1 MNAPDIIRGASHY
14 LLLRAELADQLLDAM
29 RKAIVLA
36 DEDARRADED
46 SAEAD
51 AISIEA
57 FDAAK
62 ALRDMLAR
70 AGVDPDK
77 LRGVL

>member
-1 MNAPDIIRGASHY
+1 MSAPDIIRGASHY
-14 LLLRAELADQLLDAM
+14 LLLRAEQADQLLDTM
-29 RKAIVLA
+29 RKAIALA
-36 DEDARRADED
+36 DEDMRQADED

-51 AISIEA
+51 AISR
-57 FDAAK
+57 DALDTSE
-62 ALRDMLAR
+62 ALRAMLAR